1 MGTNERCY
9 GRLTCSFHFLCCCM
23 DDRHCSLS
31 DFTSHPRH
39 ATRFLALPH
48 RNRLLKSNRELF
60 PSLASKSFCVRIARV
75 TSHTGLTKHQTQ
87 HIDRCDAMISLVWRV
102 CSLRH
107 TPITSQHQ
115 LSAHHH
121 VFLCS
126 LRRVSRA
133 IHYIAVPL
141 HCRMF
146 ALAGLDSRRRS
157 SNDRIACHRHTDI
170 SLCLFA
176 VVHLFNS

>member
-60 PSLASKSFCVRIARV
+60 PSLASKSFCVRITRV

-87 HIDRCDAMISLVWRV
+87 HIDRCDDQSGLACALSPPYTNHLTAPTISPSSRV
-102 CSLRH
+102 FV
-107 TPITSQHQ
+107 
-115 LSAHHH
+115 LSEAR
-121 VFLCS
+121 LP
-126 LRRVSRA
+126 RD
-133 IHYIAVPL
+133 PL
-141 HCRMF
+141 Y
-146 ALAGLDSRRRS
+146 
-157 SNDRIACHRHTDI
+157 
-170 SLCLFA
+170 
-176 VVHLFNS
+176 